1 MKPPIDSYG
10 IPLKTHIQNSIFQNP
25 QTHPVR
31 NRLFACT
38 VRRVLAFAGI
48 LFSLGL
54 NAQTPEPVAID
65 ASVVADSTLGGAHR
79 ELLETVLRQQWRSAK
94 SDPGLNQ
101 RQRIFDAQK
110 LAEYRADSDYQY
122 DRLSPPETMSWWQ
135 RLKSWLRELLGS
147 TLFRKG
153 SGSFWETFAW
163 IVAGILIVYAI
174 LKFVGADPRS
184 LFARKPQSG
193 NLSLDEEEANIHAI
207 SFDDMIAEAIAKQQY
222 KRAVRL
228 FYLKSLK
235 QLSDR
240 EWIDW
245 RPYKTNYE
253 YVRELKKN
261 ELDTD
266 FKQVTYLFENVWYG
280 DFQLNQASFQE
291 TERQFKDFERRINTF

>member
-1 MKPPIDSYG
+1 M
-10 IPLKTHIQNSIFQNP
+10 KTHIQNSIFQNT

-31 NRLFACT
+31 NRLFAGS

-48 LFSLGL
+48 LFCLRL
-54 NAQTPEPVAID
+54 NAQTPEPVAAD
-65 ASVVADSTLGGAHR
+65 TSVVADSAVQR
-79 ELLETVLRQQWRSAK
+79 ELLKKVSRQQWRSAK

-101 RQRIFDAQK
+101 RQRVFDAQK
-110 LAEYRADSDYQY
+110 LAGYRADSDYQY
-122 DRLSPPETMSWWQ
+122 DRLSPPETLSWWQ
-135 RLKSWLRELLGS
+135 RLKNWLRELLGQ
-147 TLFRKG
+147 TLFRQG
-153 SGSFWETFAW
+153 SGDFWKTSAW
-163 IVAGILIVYAI
+163 IAAGILIAYAI
-174 LKFVGADPRS
+174 LKFIGADPRS
-184 LFARKPQSG
+184 LFARKPKSD
-193 NLSLDEEEANIHAI
+193 NLSLDEAEANIHAI
-207 SFDDMIAEAIAKQQY
+207 SFDDMIAEATAKQQY

-261 ELDTD
+261 ELDSD

-280 DFQLNQASFQE
+280 DFQLNQNTFRE
-291 TERQFKDFERRINTF
+291 TERQFKDFEQRINAF